1 MLKEK
6 IRSGYYL
13 SWIFSACFSLLL
25 FAIAWFWI
33 HPSTEVQFHGILFSN
48 LSIAPF
54 DFSTE
59 NPARYRFLS
68 PVIAHAIGLS
78 GKLFYIFPWIMMIA
92 FMTLV
97 QRFSLL
103 GSIPMY
109 VGFIKVTLLSFSFM
123 LFLCLAGPGY
133 VDSVSWLLLMICLL
147 PGLNRIVF
155 VTCLLLVLLNHE
167 SSIFAFPGLLLWR
180 YRELPYKKVLQQ
192 SLFDLL
198 PVIIL
203 YAIFRWTISELTSV
217 RYDFSFYLNRENII
231 GNIYTNFP
239 LLIKG
244 TFYSFRFAWIFP
256 LLAVSSTIVNKE
268 YRMMMIF
275 LLMIVIP
282 FFQLMI
288 AYDFTRLLAL
298 CFPAIVLAFD
308 YLYKQYAFRVV
319 WLGLIIIILN
329 LFLPLFI
336 IGKDTFVKII
346 G

>member
-25 FAIAWFWI
+25 FAIAWFRI

-54 DFSTE
+54 DFSEE
-59 NPARYRFLS
+59 NPARYRILS
-68 PVIAHAIGLS
+68 PVMAHVIGLS
-78 GKLFYIFPWIMMIA
+78 GKLFFLFPWIMMIA

-97 QRFSLL
+97 QRITLL

-109 VGFIKVTLLSFSFM
+109 AGFIKVTLLSFSFM
-123 LFLCLAGPGY
+123 LFLSLAGPGY
-133 VDSVSWLLLMICLL
+133 VDSISWLLLMICLL

-155 VTCLLLVLLNHE
+155 AACLLLALLNHE

-198 PVIIL
+198 PAIIL
-203 YAIFRWTISELTSV
+203 YGLFRWTISELTPV
-217 RYDFSFYLNRENII
+217 RYDFSFYLSKENII
-231 GNIYTNFP
+231 GNIRANFP
-239 LLIKG
+239 LLLKG
-244 TFYSFRFAWIFP
+244 TFYSFRMAWIFP
-256 LLAVSSTIVNKE
+256 VLAVSLAFHKKE
-268 YRMMMIF
+268 YRMILIL
-275 LLMIVIP
+275 LLMIFTP
-282 FFQLMI
+282 FFQLLI

-298 CFPAIVLAFD
+298 CFPAFVLSFD
-308 YLYKQYAFRVV
+308 YLYKQHSVRVV

-329 LFLPLFI
+329 LILPLFI
-336 IGKDTFVKII
+336 VGKDTFVKIL
-346 G
+346 